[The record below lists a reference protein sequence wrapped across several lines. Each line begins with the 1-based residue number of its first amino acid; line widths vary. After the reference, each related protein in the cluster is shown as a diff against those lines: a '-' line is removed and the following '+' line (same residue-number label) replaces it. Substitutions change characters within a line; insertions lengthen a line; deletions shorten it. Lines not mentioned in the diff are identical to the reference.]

1 MSQEH
6 AGAVHGLEDDF
17 YTFNASALGF
27 GGLLQQGRRKIVI
40 PSAASVAL
48 SPTGGEGSSLIENY
62 DSHGITCTRAESRV
76 AGYSSR
82 STLYTTY
89 SDILITNL
97 SVFNRLTVSL
107 MHLTVA
113 STRDTRNEESSF
125 SLHAMYRGVVLDG
138 DEIVPELDL
147 DMCVN
152 SDYKRLAE
160 TIRDRQSAAISAKQ
174 PPAHDQSNELVR
186 AIDRREP
193 IRSSVVRSIEIRP
206 GDDCGEIEQRNGNV
220 LSVPGFAKMHFGELL
235 VKPGRRRVNLLRFQF
250 APNSAMEMDHLE
262 SVAMSA
268 LESHESSHGGGTL
281 TVGSGDGNGAPV
293 WPRE

>member
-6 AGAVHGLEDDF
+6 AGAVHGSEDDF

-27 GGLLQQGRRKIVI
+27 GGLLQQGRRKVVI

-97 SVFNRLTVSL
+97 SVFDRLTVSL

-113 STRDTRNEESSF
+113 STRDTRNDDTSF

-138 DEIVPELDL
+138 DEIIPELDL
-147 DMCVN
+147 DMCIN
-152 SDYKRLAE
+152 SDYQRLAD
-160 TIRDRQSAAISAKQ
+160 TVKDRQRMMKTADDGR
-174 PPAHDQSNELVR
+174 HQSLAR
-186 AIDRREP
+186 AIDRHEP
-193 IRSSVVRSIEIRP
+193 IRSSVVSSIQIVP

-220 LSVPGFAKMHFGELL
+220 LHVPGFAKIHFGELL

-250 APNSAMEMDHLE
+250 APNSAMEVDHLE
-262 SVAMSA
+262 SVPMSA
-268 LESHESSHGGGTL
+268 LESHETSHGGGTL

-293 WPRE
+293 WPKS

>member
-17 YTFNASALGF
+17 YTFNASALGL
-27 GGLLQQGRRKIVI
+27 GGLLQQGRRKVVI

-48 SPTGGEGSSLIENY
+48 APTGGEGSSLIENF

-82 STLYTTY
+82 STYFTTY

-97 SVFNRLTVSL
+97 SVFDRLTVSL

-113 STRDTRNEESSF
+113 STRDTRNDESNF
-125 SLHAMYRGVVLDG
+125 SLHAMYRGVMLDG
-138 DEIVPELDL
+138 DEVIPELDL
-147 DMCVN
+147 EMCIN
-152 SDYKRLAE
+152 SDYNRLASLIGDGGGK
-160 TIRDRQSAAISAKQ
+160 TAAIDEKHKQ
-174 PPAHDQSNELVR
+174 
-186 AIDRREP
+186 AIAGIGRREP
-193 IRSSVVRSIEIRP
+193 IRSSVIRSLQIVPADEN
-206 GDDCGEIEQRNGNV
+206 CGEVDVRKGNV
-220 LSVPGFAKMHFGELL
+220 LNVPGFAKIWFGELL

-250 APNSAMEMDHLE
+250 APHSAMMESDHME
-262 SVAMSA
+262 SVPMSA
-268 LESHESSHGGGTL
+268 LETHETSHGGGTL

-293 WPRE
+293 WPRG